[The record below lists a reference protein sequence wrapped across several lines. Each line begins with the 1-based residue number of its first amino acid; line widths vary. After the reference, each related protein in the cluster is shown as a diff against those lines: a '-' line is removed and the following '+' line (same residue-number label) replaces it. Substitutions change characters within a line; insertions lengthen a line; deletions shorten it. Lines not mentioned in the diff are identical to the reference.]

1 MGERV
6 IKHIESFS
14 AGKKQGHNDDNFYI
28 GKDFVAVIDGV
39 SNRSS
44 VEVDG
49 KQIKIAQIITEAI
62 RKMDRPGAPV
72 YAKTLSFEECVKFIN
87 LYIKDYLEKYGLND
101 QVGKMEAT
109 GVFYSR
115 FHNQIW
121 LVGDCKAIY
130 DGKVAQNPL
139 RIDEVVVDIRLKLV
153 ETLLSVGY
161 SEEDLMEDDI
171 SLKIIKEP
179 SSLTDYIS
187 NPELVAEIEAFRT
200 EKIKQALREC
210 GFSEDEIEAE
220 GLIQKYYNPRDL
232 QQVLKNNPDMG
243 PMGYAVFN
251 GIYTET
257 RNCKV
262 VNLPRDV
269 KEIRMFSDGFPV
281 DALNNNKDLGY
292 AVRKIR
298 RRAKHDKLS
307 IRGNRAVHN
316 SVRYSRMKNR
326 KVEYAIDDAS
336 AVVIRIEG
344 NERNQRDKGR

>member
-14 AGKKQGHNDDNFYI
+14 AGKKQGHNDDNIYI

-44 VEVDG
+44 VVVDG
-49 KQIKIAQIITEAI
+49 KQVKIAQIITEAI
-62 RKMDRPGAPV
+62 RKMDRPEAPV
-72 YAKTLSFEECVKFIN
+72 HVKTKSLEEFVKSIN
-87 LYIKDYLEKYGLND
+87 LYIKVYLQRCGMDN
-101 QVGKMEAT
+101 QIGKMEAT
-109 GVFYSR
+109 GVIYSR

-139 RIDEVVVDIRLKLV
+139 KIDEVVVDIRVRLV
-153 ETLLSVGY
+153 EALLSEGY
-161 SEEDLMEDDI
+161 SEEYLMKDDI
-171 SLKIIKEP
+171 SLKIIKDP
-179 SSLTDYIS
+179 SLLTTYIK
-187 NPELVAEIEAFRT
+187 NPQLVEQIEAFRA
-200 EKIKQALREC
+200 KRIKQALLEC
-210 GFSEDEIEAE
+210 GFSEDEIEDE
-220 GLIQKYYNPRDL
+220 GLIKKYYNPRDL
-232 QQVLKNNPDMG
+232 QQVLKNNPNMG

-269 KEIRMFSDGFPV
+269 REIRMFSDGFPV
-281 DALNNNKDLGY
+281 DALNNNKDIGY

-298 RRAKHDKLS
+298 RRAKYDKLS

-316 SVRYSRMKNR
+316 SVRYSRKKNR
-326 KVEYAIDDAS
+326 REEYAIDDAS
-336 AVVIRIEG
+336 AVIIGIEGYEVIRG
-344 NERNQRDKGR
+344 DR